1 MGEVKMTEAKKQLTK
16 QDWLNIAI
24 MLAFIGAVV
33 FMVWALANG
42 EESLD
47 TARFS
52 ARSHAQTFVKRH
64 LKAPATAEF
73 PWGTDEYSIVSLG
86 DGRWKVSSY
95 VDAQNGFGAM
105 VRSRWDVTLRRKED
119 GSARLEDINIH

>member
-1 MGEVKMTEAKKQLTK
+1 MTEPKKQLTK
-16 QDWLNIAI
+16 EEWSKAALGLVAFIAI
-24 MLAFIGAVV
+24 VV
-33 FMVWALANG
+33 MVVVVVWAGANS
-42 EESLD
+42 EEYAED
-47 TARFS
+47 TARTS

-73 PWGTDEYSIVSLG
+73 PWGMDEYSIVSLG

-105 VRSRWDVTLRRKED
+105 VRSQWDVTLRRKED
-119 GSARLEDINIH
+119 GSAWLEDINIH

>member
-1 MGEVKMTEAKKQLTK
+1 MTEAKKELTK

-24 MLAFIGAVV
+24 MLAVIAAIV
-33 FMVWALANG
+33 FTVWALANS
-42 EESLD
+42 EESVER
-47 TARFS
+47 TTRFS

-73 PWGTDEYSIVSLG
+73 PWSPDEYSIVSLG

-119 GSARLEDINIH
+119 GSAWLEDINIR